1 MLQVASGSRHS
12 CALLSPSRPHFTP
25 QPIHYVHPCLSQAVL
40 QVAAGSRHSCA
51 LLGPSRRVK
60 CWGRNRRGQ
69 LGYGDDTQRGG
80 AAGSMGANLPYVN
93 LGTAPDG
100 QPYAVQ
106 QVQ

>member
-1 MLQVASGSRHS
+1 MS
-12 CALLSPSRPHFTP
+12 
-25 QPIHYVHPCLSQAVL
+25 
-40 QVAAGSRHSCA
+40 AGSRHSCA
-51 LLGPSRRVK
+51 LLGPSRRAK

-80 AAGSMGANLPYVN
+80 TAGSMGANLPYVD

-106 QVQ
+106 QVRMMCSDCMRASREAGI